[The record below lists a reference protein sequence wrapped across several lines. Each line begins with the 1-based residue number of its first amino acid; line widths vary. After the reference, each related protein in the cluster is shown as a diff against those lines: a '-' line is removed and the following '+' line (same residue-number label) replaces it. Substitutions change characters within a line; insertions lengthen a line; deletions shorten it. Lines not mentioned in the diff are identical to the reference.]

1 MFSMLMTV
9 FGRETGVP
17 ASTAGGGVDVAV
29 GNICVG
35 NGVIVG
41 AGDGGGAAQ
50 AVNKSK
56 SERKIDRWLFI
67 FSILSQADEMYKL
80 TRAGVCI
87 FTCLSESRH

>member
-67 FSILSQADEMYKL
+67 FQSFLKPMK
-80 TRAGVCI
+80 CI
-87 FTCLSESRH
+87 SLLVPASASSPA